1 MRLDICG
8 SIDYF
13 SLDKNG
19 MISEGVELSS
29 PDGNVSI
36 SIPAGIALLDEGSK
50 PLRNLTVTP
59 VEPLPAPPEGYHVL
73 AAFDFEPD
81 GASFNPGLHITFTY
95 DPAAIPEGMD
105 ENKLVVA
112 VFDGDSGEWKFLSAF
127 IDPETNT
134 AKFTATHF
142 TMYAVIVP
150 PPPTPTPTVLATV
163 TPAVKFAAPSSG
175 GGLGTGPMIG
185 IIAGAV
191 AVAALVVAIWL
202 MRKRQFSIVEWLKF
216 DVKWWF
222 QDLGK
227 NLTSFK
233 R

>member
-1 MRLDICG
+1 LDICG
-8 SIDYF
+8 SIDYI
-13 SLDKNG
+13 SLDNRG
-19 MISEGVELSS
+19 MLGEDVEISS
-29 PDGNVSI
+29 PDGSVSI
-36 SIPAGIALLDEGSK
+36 TIPAGIALLDEGSK
-50 PLRNLTVTP
+50 PLRNLTVVP

-105 ENKLVVA
+105 EDNLVIA
-112 VFDGDSGEWKFLSAF
+112 VIDGDTGQWQFLSVSF
-127 IDPETNT
+127 DPETNT
-134 AKFTATHF
+134 ATFIVTHF
-142 TMYAVIVP
+142 TVYAVVAAP
-150 PPPTPTPTVLATV
+150 ASPTPTSTTIATATPTA
-163 TPAVKFAAPSSG
+163 KAAPSSS

-185 IIAGAV
+185 IIAGVVVIAV
-191 AVAALVVAIWL
+191 LAAVIWL
-202 MRKRQFSIVEWLKF
+202 MRKRQFSLIEWLKF

-227 NLTSFK
+227 NLTSLK